1 MADAEQGNLPPEA
14 AQSPWARLRRRLAG
28 EPSRRDQA
36 AQMRAAQIVREHPE
50 ALAEAFVGQ
59 TMEDDGVA
67 DVREA
72 RARVRILIDGL
83 YRLVDGE
90 TRARIAQLAD
100 TMIDQRLN
108 QSPTEQTVHPPTG
121 QSSNNTEAPAA

>member
-1 MADAEQGNLPPEA
+1 MAEAEQGNHPPEA
-14 AQSPWARLRRRLAG
+14 AQSPWTRLRRRLAR

-36 AQMRAAQIVREHPE
+36 AQTRAAQIVREHPE

-59 TMEDDGVA
+59 TLEDDGIA
-67 DVREA
+67 DAREA

-90 TRARIAQLAD
+90 TRAGIAQLAD
-100 TMIDQRLN
+100 AMIDQRLD
-108 QSPTEQTVHPPTG
+108 QPSTEQTARQPTG
-121 QSSNNTEAPAA
+121 QSSNSTEAPAA